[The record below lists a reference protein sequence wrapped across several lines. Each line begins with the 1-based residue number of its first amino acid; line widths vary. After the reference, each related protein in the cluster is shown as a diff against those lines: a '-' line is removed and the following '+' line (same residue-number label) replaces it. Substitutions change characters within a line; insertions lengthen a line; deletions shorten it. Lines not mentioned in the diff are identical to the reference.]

1 MAFTLKLSKRF
12 TCGGH
17 LLNIVLFTI
26 MAYKTPPPPFP
37 STFQKKKKE
46 EKKKK
51 KRSLKQKTSS
61 WVLYAKLRRYLGY
74 TDAAD
79 CQ

>member
-37 STFQKKKKE
+37 STFQKKKK
-46 EKKKK
+46 KKK
-51 KRSLKQKTSS
+51 KRKKKE
-61 WVLYAKLRRYLGY
+61 A
-74 TDAAD
+74 
-79 CQ
+79 